1 MAINLKHPNR
11 DQNNTNPVIETQASS
26 AQVLDIQ
33 PVQEYNVVLD
43 KQQVIQSID
52 MQEIDQLTS
61 QISVDDMDSIVSFGS
76 EAAEEI
82 SKASDSVLNNMSL
95 SQINES
101 GEMLKALSRIMDQ
114 FNIDE
119 LKEPK
124 GLQKLFNK
132 AQAQIEK
139 VLKKYNTMG
148 AEIDK
153 IYVALRKYQEEI
165 KQSNR
170 KLSTLFESNVEFYHE
185 LEKYIYA
192 GDQGCKE
199 IQAAIDET
207 QAEINATGNQEL
219 RFQLQSYQNALALL
233 EQRVQD
239 LRTAEVVAMESIPML
254 KTMEFSNYNLYRKM
268 ESAIII
274 TLPVFK
280 QALAQA
286 ILLKRQKIQADA
298 MSELDAKT
306 NELLM
311 RNAQNTV
318 DQAKATARM
327 ASGSS
332 IQIETLENAWRTIT
346 SGIDEVQQIESE
358 AHKKREEDKIRLQA
372 IKNDFNSKYHVP
384 DKNKR

>member
-1 MAINLKHPNR
+1 MAINLRHPKR
-11 DQNNTNPVIETQASS
+11 DDDTTNPVITAQPVATQIT
-26 AQVLDIQ
+26 DIQ
-33 PVQEYNVVLD
+33 PVQQYDIVQD
-43 KQQVIQSID
+43 QQQVIQAMD

-61 QISVDDMDSIVSFGS
+61 QISIDDMDSIVSFGS
-76 EAAEEI
+76 ESAEAV
-82 SKASDSVLNNMSL
+82 SKASDAVLSNMSFN
-95 SQINES
+95 QINES
-101 GEMLKALSRIMDQ
+101 SEMLKALSRIMDQ
-114 FNIDE
+114 FDIDE

-139 VLKKYNTMG
+139 VLKKYNSMG
-148 AEIDK
+148 SEIDK
-153 IYVALRKYQEEI
+153 IYVELRKFQEEI

-207 QAEINATGNQEL
+207 QAEIDATGNQEL

-239 LRTAEVVAMESIPML
+239 LRTAEIVAMESIPML

-286 ILLKRQKIQADA
+286 ILLKRQKIQAQA

-311 RNAQNTV
+311 RNAQSTV
-318 DQAKATARM
+318 DQAKMTARM

-332 IQIETLENAWRTIT
+332 IQIETLENAWKTIT
-346 SGIDEVQQIESE
+346 TGIDEVQQIEAD
-358 AHKKREEDKIRLQA
+358 AHKKREDDKLRLQA
-372 IKNDFNSKYHVP
+372 IKNDFN
-384 DKNKR
+384 

>member
-1 MAINLKHPNR
+1 MAINLKHPKR
-11 DQNNTNPVIETQASS
+11 DENTTNPVIETQAAS

-76 EAAEEI
+76 EAAESI
-82 SKASDSVLNNMSL
+82 SRASDSVLNNMSL

-101 GEMLKALSRIMDQ
+101 GELLKALSRIMDQ

-148 AEIDK
+148 GEIDK

-170 KLSTLFESNVEFYHE
+170 KLSTLFEANVEFYHD

-192 GDQGCKE
+192 GDQGCQE

-286 ILLKRQKIQADA
+286 ILLKRQKIQAEA

-318 DQAKATARM
+318 NQAKATAKM

-346 SGIDEVQQIESE
+346 SGIDEVQQIESD
-358 AHKKREEDKIRLQA
+358 AHKKREEDKLRLQA
-372 IKNDFNSKYHVP
+372 IKNDFNSKYRVP

>member
-1 MAINLKHPNR
+1 MAINLRHPKR
-11 DQNNTNPVIETQASS
+11 DESTENPVIETQASS

-76 EAAEEI
+76 EAAESI
-82 SKASDSVLNNMSL
+82 SRASDSVLNNMSL
-95 SQINES
+95 NQINES
-101 GEMLKALSRIMDQ
+101 GELLKALSRVMDQ

-132 AQAQIEK
+132 AQAQVEK
-139 VLKKYNTMG
+139 ILKKYNTMG

-199 IQAAIDET
+199 IQAAIEET

-286 ILLKRQKIQADA
+286 ILLKRQKIQAEA
-298 MSELDAKT
+298 MSEWDAKT

-318 DQAKATARM
+318 DQAKVTARM

-332 IQIETLENAWRTIT
+332 IQIETLENAWKTIT
-346 SGIDEVQQIESE
+346 SGIDEVQQIESD

>member
-1 MAINLKHPNR
+1 MAINLRHPKR
-11 DQNNTNPVIETQASS
+11 DESTENPVIETQASS

-52 MQEIDQLTS
+52 MQEIDQMTS

-76 EAAEEI
+76 EAAESI

-95 SQINES
+95 NQINES
-101 GEMLKALSRIMDQ
+101 GELLKALSRVMDQ

-132 AQAQIEK
+132 AQAQVEK
-139 VLKKYNTMG
+139 ILKKYNTMG

-286 ILLKRQKIQADA
+286 ILLKRQKIQAEA

-346 SGIDEVQQIESE
+346 SGIDEVQQIESD
-358 AHKKREEDKIRLQA
+358 AHKKREEDKLRLQA

-384 DKNKR
+384 DKNRK

>member
-1 MAINLKHPNR
+1 
-11 DQNNTNPVIETQASS
+11 
-26 AQVLDIQ
+26 
-33 PVQEYNVVLD
+33 
-43 KQQVIQSID
+43 
-52 MQEIDQLTS
+52 
-61 QISVDDMDSIVSFGS
+61 MDSIVSFGS
-76 EAAEEI
+76 ESAEAV
-82 SKASDSVLNNMSL
+82 SKASDAVLSNMSFN
-95 SQINES
+95 QINES
-101 GEMLKALSRIMDQ
+101 SEMLKALSRIMEQ
-114 FNIDE
+114 FDIDE

-139 VLKKYNTMG
+139 VLKKYNSMG
-148 AEIDK
+148 GDIDK
-153 IYVALRKYQEEI
+153 IYVELRKFQEEI

-170 KLSTLFESNVEFYHE
+170 KLSMLFESNVEFYHE

-207 QAEINATGNQEL
+207 QAEIDATGNQEL

-239 LRTAEVVAMESIPML
+239 LRTAEIVAMESIPML

-286 ILLKRQKIQADA
+286 ILLKRQKIQAEA

-311 RNAQNTV
+311 RNAQSTV
-318 DQAKATARM
+318 DQAKMTARM

-332 IQIETLENAWRTIT
+332 IQIETLENAWKTIT
-346 SGIDEVQQIESE
+346 TGIDEVQQIEAD
-358 AHKKREEDKIRLQA
+358 AHKKREDDKLRLQA
-372 IKNDFNSKYHVP
+372 IKNDFNKKYHVP
-384 DKNKR
+384 NKK

>member
-1 MAINLKHPNR
+1 MAINLRHPKR
-11 DQNNTNPVIETQASS
+11 DDDTTNPVITAQPVATQIT
-26 AQVLDIQ
+26 DIQ
-33 PVQEYNVVLD
+33 PVQQYDIVQD
-43 KQQVIQSID
+43 QQQVIQAMD

-61 QISVDDMDSIVSFGS
+61 QISIDDMDSIVSFGS
-76 EAAEEI
+76 ESAEAV
-82 SKASDSVLNNMSL
+82 SKASDAVLSNMSFN
-95 SQINES
+95 QINES
-101 GEMLKALSRIMDQ
+101 SEMLKALSRIMDQ
-114 FNIDE
+114 FDIDE

-139 VLKKYNTMG
+139 VLKKYNSMG
-148 AEIDK
+148 SEIDK
-153 IYVALRKYQEEI
+153 IYVELRKFQEEI

-207 QAEINATGNQEL
+207 QAEIDATGNQEL

-239 LRTAEVVAMESIPML
+239 LRTAEIVAMESIPML

-286 ILLKRQKIQADA
+286 ILLKRQKIQAQA

-311 RNAQNTV
+311 RNAQSTV
-318 DQAKATARM
+318 DQAKMTARM

-332 IQIETLENAWRTIT
+332 IQIETLENAWKTIT
-346 SGIDEVQQIESE
+346 TGIDEVQQIEAD
-358 AHKKREEDKIRLQA
+358 AHKKREDDKLRLQA
-372 IKNDFNSKYHVP
+372 IKNDFNKKYHVP
-384 DKNKR
+384 NKK

>member
-1 MAINLKHPNR
+1 MAINLRHPKR
-11 DQNNTNPVIETQASS
+11 DDDTTNPVITAQPVATQIT
-26 AQVLDIQ
+26 DIQ
-33 PVQEYNVVLD
+33 PVQQYDIVQD
-43 KQQVIQSID
+43 QQQVIQAMD

-61 QISVDDMDSIVSFGS
+61 QISIDDMDSIVSFGS
-76 EAAEEI
+76 ESAEAV
-82 SKASDSVLNNMSL
+82 SKASDAVLSNMSFN
-95 SQINES
+95 QINES
-101 GEMLKALSRIMDQ
+101 SEMLKALSRIMDQ
-114 FNIDE
+114 FDIDE

-139 VLKKYNTMG
+139 VLKKYNSMG
-148 AEIDK
+148 SEIDK
-153 IYVALRKYQEEI
+153 IYVELRKFQEEI

-199 IQAAIDET
+199 IQVAIDET
-207 QAEINATGNQEL
+207 QAEIDATGNQEL

-239 LRTAEVVAMESIPML
+239 LRTAEIVAMESIPML

-286 ILLKRQKIQADA
+286 ILLKRQKIQAQA

-311 RNAQNTV
+311 RNAQSTV
-318 DQAKATARM
+318 DQAKMTARM

-332 IQIETLENAWRTIT
+332 IQIETLENAWKTIT
-346 SGIDEVQQIESE
+346 TGIDEVQQIEAD
-358 AHKKREEDKIRLQA
+358 AHKKREDDKLRLQA
-372 IKNDFNSKYHVP
+372 IKNDFNKKYHVP
-384 DKNKR
+384 NKK

>member
-1 MAINLKHPNR
+1 MAINLKHPKR
-11 DQNNTNPVIETQASS
+11 DNTANPVITTQPVAT
-26 AQVLDIQ
+26 QITDIQ
-33 PVQEYNVVLD
+33 PVQQYDIVQD

-76 EAAEEI
+76 ESAEAI
-82 SKASDSVLNNMSL
+82 SKASDAVLSNMSL

-101 GEMLKALSRIMDQ
+101 SEMLKSLSRIMDQ

-139 VLKKYNTMG
+139 VLKKYNGMG
-148 AEIDK
+148 SEIDK
-153 IYVALRKYQEEI
+153 IYVELRKFQEEI
-165 KQSNR
+165 KQSNK

-199 IQAAIDET
+199 IQEAIMQT
-207 QAEINATGNQEL
+207 QAELDSTGNQEL

-239 LRTAEVVAMESIPML
+239 LRTAEIVAMESIPML

-286 ILLKRQKIQADA
+286 ILLKRQKIQAEA

-318 DQAKATARM
+318 DQAKMTARM

-346 SGIDEVQQIESE
+346 NGIDEVQQIEAD
-358 AHKKREEDKIRLQA
+358 AHRKREDDKLRLQA

-384 DKNKR
+384 NKK

>member
-1 MAINLKHPNR
+1 MAINLKHPKR
-11 DQNNTNPVIETQASS
+11 DENTTNPVIETQAAS

-76 EAAEEI
+76 EAAESI
-82 SKASDSVLNNMSL
+82 SRASDSVLNNMSL

-101 GEMLKALSRIMDQ
+101 GELLKALSRIMDQ

-148 AEIDK
+148 GEIDK

-170 KLSTLFESNVEFYHE
+170 KLSTLFEANVEFYHE

-192 GDQGCKE
+192 GDQGCQE

-286 ILLKRQKIQADA
+286 ILLKRQKIQAEA

-311 RNAQNTV
+311 R
-318 DQAKATARM
+318 
-327 ASGSS
+327 
-332 IQIETLENAWRTIT
+332 
-346 SGIDEVQQIESE
+346 
-358 AHKKREEDKIRLQA
+358 
-372 IKNDFNSKYHVP
+372 
-384 DKNKR
+384 

>member
-26 AQVLDIQ
+26 TQVLDIQ

-101 GEMLKALSRIMDQ
+101 GEMLKALSKIMDQ

-239 LRTAEVVAMESIPML
+239 LRTAEIVAMESIPML

-286 ILLKRQKIQADA
+286 ILLKRQKIQAEA

-346 SGIDEVQQIESE
+346 SGIDEVQQIESD

-384 DKNKR
+384 DKNRR

>member
-1 MAINLKHPNR
+1 MAINLKHPQR
-11 DQNNTNPVIETQASS
+11 DSDTTNSVIAAQPMTTQIT
-26 AQVLDIQ
+26 DIQ
-33 PVQEYNVVLD
+33 PVQQYDIIQD
-43 KQQVIQSID
+43 KQQVIQAMD

-76 EAAEEI
+76 ESAEAV
-82 SKASDSVLNNMSL
+82 SKASDAVLSNMSFN
-95 SQINES
+95 QINES
-101 GEMLKALSRIMDQ
+101 SEMLKALSRIMEQ
-114 FNIDE
+114 FDIDE

-139 VLKKYNTMG
+139 VLKKYNSMG
-148 AEIDK
+148 GDIDK
-153 IYVALRKYQEEI
+153 IYVELRKFQEEI

-170 KLSTLFESNVEFYHE
+170 KLSMLFESNVEFYHE

-207 QAEINATGNQEL
+207 QAEIDATGNQEL

-239 LRTAEVVAMESIPML
+239 LRTAEIVAMESIPML

-286 ILLKRQKIQADA
+286 ILLKRQKIQAEA

-311 RNAQNTV
+311 RNAQSTV
-318 DQAKATARM
+318 DQAKMTARM

-332 IQIETLENAWRTIT
+332 IQIETLENAWKTIT
-346 SGIDEVQQIESE
+346 TGIDEVQQIEAD
-358 AHKKREEDKIRLQA
+358 AHKKREDDKLRLQA
-372 IKNDFNSKYHVP
+372 IKNDFNKKYHVP
-384 DKNKR
+384 NKK

>member
-1 MAINLKHPNR
+1 MAINLKHPQR
-11 DQNNTNPVIETQASS
+11 DSDTTNSVITAQPVTTQIT
-26 AQVLDIQ
+26 DIQ
-33 PVQEYNVVLD
+33 PVQQYDIMQD
-43 KQQVIQSID
+43 KQQVIQAMD

-76 EAAEEI
+76 ESAEAV
-82 SKASDSVLNNMSL
+82 SKASDAVLSNMSFN
-95 SQINES
+95 QINES
-101 GEMLKALSRIMDQ
+101 SEMLKALSRIMEQ
-114 FNIDE
+114 FDIDE

-139 VLKKYNTMG
+139 VLKKYNSMG
-148 AEIDK
+148 GDIDK
-153 IYVALRKYQEEI
+153 IYVELRKFQEEI

-170 KLSTLFESNVEFYHE
+170 KLSMLFESNVEFYHE

-207 QAEINATGNQEL
+207 QAEIDATGNQEL

-239 LRTAEVVAMESIPML
+239 LRTAEIVAMESIPML

-286 ILLKRQKIQADA
+286 ILLKRQKIQAEA

-311 RNAQNTV
+311 RNAQSTV
-318 DQAKATARM
+318 DQAKMTARM

-332 IQIETLENAWRTIT
+332 IQIETLENAWKTIT
-346 SGIDEVQQIESE
+346 TGIDEVQQIEAD
-358 AHKKREEDKIRLQA
+358 AHKKREDDKLRLQA
-372 IKNDFNSKYHVP
+372 IKNDFNKKYHVP
-384 DKNKR
+384 NKK

>member
-26 AQVLDIQ
+26 TQVLDIQ

-101 GEMLKALSRIMDQ
+101 GEMLKALSKIMDQ

-332 IQIETLENAWRTIT
+332 IQIETLENAWKTIT
-346 SGIDEVQQIESE
+346 SGIDEVQQIESD